1 LTAIAIIND
10 DLKIRVTV
18 LVIAILITFLIPRL
32 TGPIYSWWYS
42 KRPEGII
49 IESKSQELT
58 LTEKGRSEVYGHI
71 HNEYRIKGNPKRNT
85 EFPFHVIVEDFNDTG
100 LAAMRIKLDD
110 KEIPLTNIK
119 VSRERITRKG
129 RRMYDYTYR
138 VPIEFT
144 GAEEPILTVEYETY
158 EFKDI
163 MEKES
168 LTMNIRDQTRMMS
181 MTVRLDEELCKRY
194 VLKKKNEAG
203 NPYLI
208 TNVNG
213 ATDDHLMRTIRQKP
227 KISNNC

>member
-1 LTAIAIIND
+1 M
-10 DLKIRVTV
+10 
-18 LVIAILITFLIPRL
+18 
-32 TGPIYSWWYS
+32 
-42 KRPEGII
+42 
-49 IESKSQELT
+49 
-58 LTEKGRSEVYGHI
+58 
-71 HNEYRIKGNPKRNT
+71 
-85 EFPFHVIVEDFNDTG
+85 IVEDFNDTG

-194 VLKKKNEAG
+194 VLKKEK
-203 NPYLI
+203 
-208 TNVNG
+208 
-213 ATDDHLMRTIRQKP
+213 
-227 KISNNC
+227 